1 MRIHNNTLGIG
12 QGNYLYDYIKSI
24 EELACNAAD
33 EMYNIIEF
41 KNLNNKKI
49 HNWCMTAESCA
60 TIDPLLTPDLY
71 AEEHDILVRKMYV
84 QYGYAVEEYV
94 NIQIKAGILS
104 PPAGYEITIQEIHG
118 STRPDFVIKQN
129 APSGQE
135 TVAWLDLT
143 SQHSVDHIKN
153 KIGTGWKNT
162 PFVAELFYPPLNL
175 SNISTSGNSSIAQRA
190 YLNSAIR
197 RQEMNHR
204 LLIEHMVNC
213 TNIALNELYGELSR
227 SVNKVNTTGIAKI
240 FQAKFNCN
248 LICIYNYQ
256 QIVKGILVEYMTAPR
271 NYYHATA
278 RYILLNFYPTIH
290 SRKSAAMAYVRD
302 SYIQKDIYAKGA
314 ELDRYFE
321 QRQPE

>member
-12 QGNYLYDYIKSI
+12 QGNDLYNYIEAI
-24 EELACNAAD
+24 EELACDAAD
-33 EMYNIIEF
+33 AMYNIIEF
-41 KNLNNKKI
+41 KKLNNIKI
-49 HNWCMTAESCA
+49 HNWCMTAERCA
-60 TIDPLLTPDLY
+60 TIDPLSNPDLY

-94 NIQIKAGILS
+94 NIQIEAGI
-104 PPAGYEITIQEIHG
+104 PPLLAGYEITIQETHG

-129 APSGQE
+129 TPSGQK

-153 KIGTGWKNT
+153 KIGAGWKNT

-175 SNISTSGNSSIAQRA
+175 SDISISGNYSIAQRA

-213 TNIALNELYGELSR
+213 TNKALGKLYGELR
-227 SVNKVNTTGIAKI
+227 RPVNNVNSHVAWV
-240 FQAKFNCN
+240 FERAFNCDLLRIN
-248 LICIYNYQ
+248 NHQ

-278 RYILLNFYPTIH
+278 RYILFNFYSIIH

-302 SYIQKDIYAKGA
+302 SYIQKDPYLRGA

-321 QRQPE
+321 